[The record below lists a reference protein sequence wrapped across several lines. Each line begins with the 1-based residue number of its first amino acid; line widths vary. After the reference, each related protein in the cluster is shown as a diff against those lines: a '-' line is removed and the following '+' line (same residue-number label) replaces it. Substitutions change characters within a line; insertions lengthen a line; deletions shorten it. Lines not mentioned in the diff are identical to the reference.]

1 MTLTPVPFGLRLSM
15 GPLRVLERLVSEVAA
30 ELAAL
35 HQRIDEVE
43 TGSGI
48 EDGEARVSALE
59 TAVTALESDVAALQA
74 ATAIAAAEMA
84 QVQAD
89 LIVALSAAAGAESV
103 AAAAL
108 AGLPSPEELWV

>member
-1 MTLTPVPFGLRLSM
+1 MLTPLPFGLRLDI
-15 GPLRVLERLVSEVAA
+15 GPLRVLERLVGEVAA

-43 TGSGI
+43 CTGGI
-48 EDGEARVSALE
+48 TDGEARVSALE
-59 TAVTALESDVAALQA
+59 AAVTTLESDVAALQA
-74 ATAIAAAEMA
+74 AVAIAAAEMA

-89 LIVALSAAAGAESV
+89 IVIALSAAAGAESV

-108 AGLPSPEELWV
+108 AGLPLPEELWI